1 MKKLLAAAALLWT
14 TAHAADPVLRIAVNT
29 TTIESTPLF
38 VANAMPGAATT
49 ILLVPVTTGRAA
61 MAQLASGEVDAATG
75 SETQLLLN
83 SVAQPG
89 LRAIL
94 TLAECRYRIVAR
106 RSSGIRRLADLKGKK
121 VAATAGTSSLY
132 FLDRMLRTEKLTAA
146 DVQVISMEG
155 PAMPTA
161 LASRAV
167 DAVAIWEPHAQ
178 IAIEA
183 LTADAVTFQ
192 DGAAYTE
199 RFNLNTTTA
208 VLADPAKRRA
218 LVTLV
223 KLLQRASEDTRKR
236 PADARRFTS
245 PILSI
250 PERTMAAAWPH
261 FRFPADLRAEVM
273 TVLNQVEPWAAAAQD
288 RPPRT
293 SAQLAGLLDRTLLAE
308 ARGGG

>member
-1 MKKLLAAAALLWT
+1 MKTLLVGALLWT
-14 TAHAADPVLRIAVNT
+14 SVYAADPVLRIAVNT

-38 VANAMPGAATT
+38 VAATLPGAN
-49 ILLVPVTTGRAA
+49 IQLVPVNTGRLA
-61 MAQLASGEVDAATG
+61 MAQLVSGEVDAATG

-94 TLAECRYRIVAR
+94 TLAECHYRIVAR

-132 FLDRMLRTEKLTAA
+132 FLDRMLRTVKLSSA
-146 DVQVISMEG
+146 DVQVVSMEG

-178 IAIEA
+178 NSLAA
-183 LTADAVTFQ
+183 LGADVITFQ
-192 DGAAYTE
+192 DASAYTE
-199 RFNLNTTTA
+199 RFNLNTATT

-218 LVTLV
+218 LAALIRR
-223 KLLQRASEDTRKR
+223 LQRASEDIRKH
-236 PADARRFTS
+236 PAAAHRLAS
-245 PILSI
+245 PPLSI
-250 PERTMAAAWPH
+250 PEATIAATWKQ
-261 FRFPADLRAEVM
+261 FRFAADLRPDVLTVM
-273 TVLNQVEPWAAAAQD
+273 MQVEPWAAASQS
-288 RPPRT
+288 RSPR
-293 SAQLAGLLDRTLLAE
+293 SRSQLALLLETVN
-308 ARGGG
+308 